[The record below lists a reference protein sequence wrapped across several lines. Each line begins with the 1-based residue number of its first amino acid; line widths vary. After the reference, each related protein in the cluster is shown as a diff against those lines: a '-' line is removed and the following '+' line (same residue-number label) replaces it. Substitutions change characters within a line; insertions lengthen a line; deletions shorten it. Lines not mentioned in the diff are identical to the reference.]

1 MVDGAYEDGKAAQTV
16 KAEATL
22 ARVDGL
28 AQSLVLEEIG
38 VRDASGE
45 RQPGRA
51 AGGDDIG
58 AEGANLLRQADHDH
72 VTDLVAFD
80 QAQDAEIEEAS
91 QGATRGHLAE
101 ADTTGE
107 PGNGKAEAEPPFEA
121 AVAQEMRIDGAL
133 DDRETQARDE
143 KIFELFPDMFGVG
156 FFVFHGLGPEHAG
169 AGARAAKGDLGHQS
183 KRRS

>member
-1 MVDGAYEDGKAAQTV
+1 MVDGAYEDGKAAQAV

-22 ARVDGL
+22 ARVDDL

-38 VRDASGE
+38 VRDAGGE

-51 AGGDDIG
+51 AGGGDIG
-58 AEGANLLRQADHDH
+58 PDGANLQRQADHDH

-91 QGATRGHLAE
+91 QGAARGHGTE
-101 ADTTGE
+101 ADTAGE
-107 PGNGKAEAEPPFEA
+107 PGNGKTEAGAALEA

-133 DDRETQARDE
+133 GDGEAQARD
-143 KIFELFPDMFGVG
+143 D
-156 FFVFHGLGPEHAG
+156 
-169 AGARAAKGDLGHQS
+169 
-183 KRRS
+183 